1 MRDQSFK
8 YNKEVLAHINSI
20 AEEYRKLVDQVD
32 LNVVKMYNEL
42 ENIDELTQE
51 QILSDAIDETDEI
64 MFQVEVLNGPDF
76 VFTEE
81 EIEEIENLIVTT
93 SLDRGIL
100 IEQVKY
106 IKSKQMELEKWL
118 DYKRLRMKAR
128 HDKIRQKTLE
138 K

>member
-1 MRDQSFK
+1 MRDYSFK
-8 YNKEVLAHINSI
+8 YKKEVMTHINSI

-32 LNVVKMYNEL
+32 VYAGRTFNEL
-42 ENIDELTQE
+42 EDIDEITQE

-64 MFQVEVLNGPDF
+64 MFQVEDSNGPEF
-76 VFTEE
+76 MFSEQ

-100 IEQVKY
+100 IEQVKF
-106 IKSKQMELEKWL
+106 IKNKQIELEKWL
-118 DYKRLRMKAR
+118 DYKRYRLKAR
-128 HDKIRQKTLE
+128 NEKIHQKTFE

>member
-1 MRDQSFK
+1 MRDFSFK
-8 YNKEVLAHINSI
+8 YNKEVMGHINSI

-32 LNVVKMYNEL
+32 IHAVHTYNEL
-42 ENIDELTQE
+42 ENIDEITQE

-64 MFQVEVLNGPDF
+64 MFQVEVLNGPEFMFSED
-76 VFTEE
+76 

-100 IEQVKY
+100 IEQVKF
-106 IKSKQMELEKWL
+106 IKNKQMELEKWL